1 MISFRF
7 LFFTNNFWKEKK
19 NEQKYELVKFVDN
32 ELELEVNVSP
42 KEETIWMS
50 LDQITLL
57 FERDKSVISKH
68 IKNIFFE
75 KELINDQV
83 VAKNATTAADGKV
96 YKVTY
101 YNLDVII
108 SVGYRVKS
116 KRGVMFRKWA
126 NQVLK
131 DYLLKGYAINE
142 NRVIVSNE
150 NYIELTNQVLQINN
164 KIYNIETDMN
174 NRLVKLED
182 KVFDKT
188 YGVNKLFFDGQFY
201 DAYTLI
207 QSLFESASNEI
218 IIIDNYTDRTILD
231 RLTSKKQNVNVI
243 IYTDKSKS
251 KITINDI
258 NFFNNQ
264 YSNLSIRYT
273 KKVHDR
279 YVILDQTKLY
289 HLGHSIKDKTNK
301 ICLGMK
307 KFSISESDSNLIPE
321 LLKNI

>member
-1 MISFRF
+1 
-7 LFFTNNFWKEKK
+7 
-19 NEQKYELVKFVDN
+19 
-32 ELELEVNVSP
+32 
-42 KEETIWMS
+42 
-50 LDQITLL
+50 
-57 FERDKSVISKH
+57 
-68 IKNIFFE
+68 
-75 KELINDQV
+75 
-83 VAKNATTAADGKV
+83 
-96 YKVTY
+96 
-101 YNLDVII
+101 
-108 SVGYRVKS
+108 
-116 KRGVMFRKWA
+116 MFRKWA

-164 KIYNIETDMN
+164 EIYNIKTDMN

-182 KVFDKT
+182 KVFDKS

-243 IYTDKSKS
+243 IYTDKAKS

-279 YVILDQTKLY
+279 YIILDQTKLY
-289 HLGHSIKDKTNK
+289 HLGHSIKD
-301 ICLGMK
+301 LGMK
-307 KFSISESDSNLIPE
+307 IFSISESDSNIIPE

>member
-1 MISFRF
+1 MRNMS
-7 LFFTNNFWKEKK
+7 E
-19 NEQKYELVKFVDN
+19 KYELVKFADD
-32 ELELEVNVSP
+32 ELEVSVSP
-42 KEETIWMS
+42 KEITVWLTQKQMAILFNVSVDNIS
-50 LDQITLL
+50 L
-57 FERDKSVISKH
+57 H
-68 IKNIFFE
+68 IKNIL
-75 KELINDQV
+75 KEELDYSV
-83 VAKNATTAADGKV
+83 VEESSITASDGKN
-96 YKVTY
+96 YKTKL
-101 YNLDVII
+101 YNLDMII

-131 DYLLKGYAINE
+131 EYLLKGYAINE

-150 NYIELTNQVLQINN
+150 NYVELRNEVASI
-164 KIYNIETDMN
+164 N

-182 KVFDKT
+182 KVFDKS
-188 YGVNKLFFDGQFY
+188 YGVNKIFFDGQFY

-231 RLTSKKQNVNVI
+231 RLTSKEQNVNVI

-258 NFFNNQ
+258 NFYNNQ

-279 YVILDQTKLY
+279 YIILDQTKLY
-289 HLGHSIKDKTNK
+289 HLGHSIKD
-301 ICLGMK
+301 LGMK
-307 KFSISESDSNLIPE
+307 IFSISESDSNIIPE